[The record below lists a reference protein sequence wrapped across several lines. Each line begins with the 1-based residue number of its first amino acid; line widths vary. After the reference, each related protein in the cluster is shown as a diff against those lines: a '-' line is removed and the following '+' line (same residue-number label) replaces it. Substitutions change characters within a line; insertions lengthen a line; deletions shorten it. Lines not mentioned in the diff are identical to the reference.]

1 MFTDLY
7 DLGQT
12 IMQVSCGPVVH
23 QVTSP
28 TLITGYQ
35 KDMFYAGQAIEVYKL
50 LRPGLRKRF
59 HRFTTAE
66 GAEFHDA
73 PMAPQTRNQVVFD
86 WLDTIIG

>member
-1 MFTDLY
+1 
-7 DLGQT
+7 
-12 IMQVSCGPVVH
+12 
-23 QVTSP
+23 
-28 TLITGYQ
+28 
-35 KDMFYAGQAIEVYKL
+35 MFYEGQAIEVYRL
-50 LRPGLRKRF
+50 LRPGLRKKF